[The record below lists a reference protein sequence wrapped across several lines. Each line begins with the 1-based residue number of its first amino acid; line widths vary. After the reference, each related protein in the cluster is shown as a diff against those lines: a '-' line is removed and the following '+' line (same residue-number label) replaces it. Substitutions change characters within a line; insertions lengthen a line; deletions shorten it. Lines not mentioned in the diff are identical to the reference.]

1 MADAVASLAAARAPQ
16 PALKL
21 PPATLAAAGRA
32 AADATEAAVLAA
44 YAGAD
49 PARAARAGAA
59 AFEAAFSAIA
69 ARGDLLFDGAPSGG
83 SSVAE
88 SSAAS

>member
-32 AADATEAAVLAA
+32 AADAAEAAVLAA

-49 PARAARAGAA
+49 PSRAARAGAA
-59 AFEAAFSAIA
+59 AFEQAFSAIA
-69 ARGDLLFDGAPSGG
+69 ARGDLLFDSPSGG
-83 SSVAE
+83 SSVAD
-88 SSAAS
+88 SSS